1 MQHTVSVL
9 VENHFGVLAR
19 VAGLFSARGF
29 NIDSLAVGETQDPEV
44 SRMTVIANGDDRVVE
59 QIMKQL
65 NKLVDVICVEDLT
78 TKDMIAR
85 ELVLIKIRANATNR
99 NDIMHVV
106 NTFRAK
112 IVDVGPES
120 LTIEVTGSEG
130 KIDAPIGRDPRDRK
144 KMTVHALGRTAQ
156 TSYRVIDHL
165 TTANGKYYTLL
176 EARLHTGRTHQIRVH
191 FASIGHPIYGDTVYG
206 HEDTLLPRQFLHA
219 TRLTF
224 TLPGGTERSFEAP
237 LTSDLL
243 ECLHTLTVE

>member
-78 TKDMIAR
+78 AKDMIAR
-85 ELVLIKIRANATNR
+85 ELVLIKIGANVTNR

-130 KIDAPIGRDPRDRK
+130 KIDAMLELLRPFDLKEVVRTGQIAMARRGELTAPSKTSGKSGVSKTAK
-144 KMTVHALGRTAQ
+144 K
-156 TSYRVIDHL
+156 SK
-165 TTANGKYYTLL
+165 NKKKK
-176 EARLHTGRTHQIRVH
+176 
-191 FASIGHPIYGDTVYG
+191 
-206 HEDTLLPRQFLHA
+206 
-219 TRLTF
+219 
-224 TLPGGTERSFEAP
+224 
-237 LTSDLL
+237 
-243 ECLHTLTVE
+243 